1 MILGWILDIFEYS
14 DLRVSHASF
23 EALTRLDGHRV
34 LASILLN
41 MFLGWRCVKFVM
53 FFTCFPLLRFLLF
66 EGLLTFL
73 VR

>member
-1 MILGWILDIFEYS
+1 MMILGCILDIFEYS

-41 MFLGWRCVKFVM
+41 MFLGWPCVKFVM
-53 FFTCFPLLRFLLF
+53 FFYMFS
-66 EGLLTFL
+66 
-73 VR
+73 VA